1 MTLIGQMVTF
11 FIFVMF
17 TMYFVW
23 PPMEKALEDRKL
35 KISEGLL
42 AADKGHKIL
51 QDAEISSKKN
61 INDTKILCESLI
73 SSAKKQA
80 DGILESVKLEALN
93 EKNSIINSANSE
105 IEKSINQ
112 ARSELRDQFAGLV
125 IMGSEKIL
133 SREVKVSDH
142 VSIINNLSKELK

>member
-1 MTLIGQMVTF
+1 MSINMTLIGQMITF

-51 QDAEISSKKN
+51 QDAEISSKK
-61 INDTKILCESLI
+61 I
-73 SSAKKQA
+73 
-80 DGILESVKLEALN
+80 
-93 EKNSIINSANSE
+93 
-105 IEKSINQ
+105 
-112 ARSELRDQFAGLV
+112 
-125 IMGSEKIL
+125 
-133 SREVKVSDH
+133 
-142 VSIINNLSKELK
+142 